1 MYDLAG
7 LTVNVQKF
15 VYKIDPGNV
24 MVEIKTVYFRRVCHY
39 HDKLKNCT
47 FLVTGFN
54 LSMIKL
60 DNKSAMGTL
69 NVK

>member
-39 HDKLKNCT
+39 HDKLKKIAH
-47 FLVTGFN
+47 FFTGFN
-54 LSMIKL
+54 LSRIKI
-60 DNKSAMGTL
+60 DNKSVMGTL
-69 NVK
+69 NAK